1 MKLSVDYFSYL
12 FLEEID
18 EKLNISTKRFLSLL
32 PNQLQN
38 VEQREAVTFSLVSEC
53 VQGNS

>member
-38 VEQREAVTFSLVSEC
+38 VEQREAVTFTLVSE
-53 VQGNS
+53 